1 MNTKHT
7 AGPWK
12 AYESSDDGW
21 FNIEAESDGS
31 DVVGCE
37 GCANEAN
44 ARLIAA
50 APCLLEALQQATR
63 RLDLDD
69 DSEETEW
76 LADDWQGAVD
86 SVRCMMLEAIAKA
99 TGKEPA

>member
-1 MNTKHT
+1 MNKKHT
-7 AGPWK
+7 PGPWR

-44 ARLIAA
+44 AYLIAA
-50 APCLLEALQQATR
+50 SPRLHEFVLQRAEQGDAEAENLLIELG
-63 RLDLDD
+63 LYIG
-69 DSEETEW
+69 EED
-76 LADDWQGAVD
+76 A
-86 SVRCMMLEAIAKA
+86 
-99 TGKEPA
+99 